1 MIKALTNGMGTTV
14 EVIDDDLD
22 DLPIVQHKW
31 VGVHTVD
38 SWVVRIFADGQGSGK
53 AGYLLPYVSNVVERS
68 SRNGI
73 SKTCYKQMSLFGT
86 CSDFRLPKSSIPGL

>member
-1 MIKALTNGMGTTV
+1 MQGVVMIKTLTDGVGTAID
-14 EVIDDDLD
+14 VINDDLN

-53 AGYLLPYVSNVVERS
+53 AGYLLPYVCNVVERGS
-68 SRNGI
+68 GKGV
-73 SKTCYKQMSLFGT
+73 SKTC
-86 CSDFRLPKSSIPGL
+86 